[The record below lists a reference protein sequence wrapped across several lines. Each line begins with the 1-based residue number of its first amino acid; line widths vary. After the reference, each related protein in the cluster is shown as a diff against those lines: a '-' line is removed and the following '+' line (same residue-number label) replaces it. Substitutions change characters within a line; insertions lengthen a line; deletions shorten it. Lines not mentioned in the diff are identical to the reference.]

1 MAQTA
6 TNKRTLEPVAAGQEL
21 NAFLTPSGT
30 LQLEWLTLD
39 KAVTPSTALL
49 QQEINRRYDNDTH
62 GSSQTSTGLFSQPGL
77 DRPARGDSFAWL
89 LFLGFSD
96 RTVSLSPSLTFW
108 RTFAGLFAKKLRL
121 TPDLEDLRQQAV
133 FAVSDEEIEKIMEKA
148 PATAGMEYL
157 SPDILQSF
165 WKQLN
170 QSFSQAIQAYRGS
183 VADFVASLSADVH
196 LVGRVFFH
204 LVENKSDAGPFAFLA
219 TYASRLNREG
229 KSKHLPLKHA
239 LQEYVDDQQQLL
251 DLLVTVYAAAR
262 QSALITELIETG
274 ELFHP
279 LIWSTRE
286 AYTFLKEIPIYED
299 AGILC
304 RIPNWWK
311 AQAAGPRLGVRIG
324 EAVPSYV
331 GMDAILDF
339 NLGLMLGD
347 MEITAEEARRL
358 IEEAEGMA
366 FIKNKW
372 VPVDPEKLKQALTAY
387 EDARSL
393 MKKGLTLREALRLQL
408 NPGKLTGS
416 DPAETDT
423 SVSQGA
429 WLQSVIGKLQ
439 HPDLLPNIEPDGSFH
454 ASLREY
460 QKKGL
465 NWLCFLHSL
474 QFGACLADDMGLGKT
489 VQLLGFLNI
498 LRSNN
503 IHRGDNGRRAS
514 LLIIPASLIGNWAAE
529 IERFF
534 PSLNYAIAH
543 PAGFSP
549 DGAMEKQAADLD
561 DMDLVITTYAMIQRY
576 AWLQTYTWRYVILD
590 EAQAIKNPGTKQT
603 RAIKQ
608 LRADNRIILTGT
620 PIENRLADLWS
631 LFDFLNPGLL
641 GNHKEFT
648 GFSKRLNDHPEG
660 YARLRNL
667 IKPYVLRR
675 MKTDKAIIADLPD
688 KVEMKDYALLT
699 KRQLVLYRRL
709 LDNLKE
715 SLSDSGG
722 IQRKGLI
729 LGALMKSKQLCN
741 HPDQYTGG
749 GGFDEQESGKFQT
762 LREICEIIYEKRE
775 RALVFTQFRE
785 MTEPLA
791 AFLQTIFHRPGLV
804 LHGGVPVVKRKGL
817 VDEFQGEAYVPFMVL
832 SLKAGGVGL
841 NLTKANHVIHF
852 DRWWNPAVENQAT
865 DRAFR
870 IGQQKNV
877 VVHKFI
883 TKGSIEEKIDRM
895 LEGKKKL
902 SDDVIAGTGEEWIT
916 ELDNDAVMDLFKLT
930 F

>member
-1 MAQTA
+1 MARTA
-6 TNKRTLEPVAAGQEL
+6 TSHRTLEPAAAGQEL
-21 NAFLTPSGT
+21 SAFLTPGGT
-30 LQLEWLTLD
+30 LQLEWLTSD

-49 QQEINRRYDNDTH
+49 QQEIHGRYNNDTL
-62 GSSQTSTGLFSQPGL
+62 GFPQTSTGMSSGRELHG
-77 DRPARGDSFAWL
+77 PARDDSFAWL

-96 RTVSLSPSLTFW
+96 RTVALSPSLTFW

-121 TPDLEDLRQQAV
+121 TPDLEDLRQRAV
-133 FAVSDEEIEKIMEKA
+133 FAVSDAELEDVLEKA

-157 SPDILQSF
+157 SPDILHSF
-165 WKQLN
+165 WKRLN
-170 QSFSQAIQAYRGS
+170 QSFARAIRAYRGS

-196 LVGRVFFH
+196 LAGRVFFH

-229 KSKHLPLKHA
+229 KSNHLPLKVA
-239 LQEYVDDQQQLL
+239 LQEFADNQQQLL
-251 DLLVTVYAAAR
+251 DLLVTVYGAAR

-279 LIWSTRE
+279 LVWSTRE

-311 AQAAGPRLGVRIG
+311 SQAAGPRLGVRIG
-324 EAVPSYV
+324 EAAPSYV

-339 NLGLMLGD
+339 DLGLMLGD
-347 MEITAEEARRL
+347 VEITAEEARRL

-372 VPVDPEKLKQALTAY
+372 VPVDPEKLKQALAAY

-408 NPGKLTGS
+408 NPGKLTGD
-416 DPAETDT
+416 DPADPEP

-439 HPDLLPNIEPDGSFH
+439 RPDLLPAVEPDGSFR
-454 ASLREY
+454 ATLREY

-498 LRSNN
+498 LRS
-503 IHRGDNGRRAS
+503 DNRRRAS
-514 LLIIPASLIGNWAAE
+514 LLIIPASLIGNWSAE
-529 IERFF
+529 IERFC
-534 PSLNYAIAH
+534 PSLNYDIAH

-549 DGAMEKQAADLD
+549 DGAAEKQAADLD
-561 DMDLVITTYAMIQRY
+561 GLDLVITTYAMVQRY

-603 RAIKQ
+603 RAVKQ

-648 GFSKRLNDHPEG
+648 GFSKRLKDHPEG

-675 MKTDKAIIADLPD
+675 MKTDKTIIADLPD

-709 LDNLKE
+709 LDNLQE
-715 SLSDSGG
+715 SLHDSEG

-749 GGFDEQESGKFQT
+749 GGFDEQDSGKFQT
-762 LREICEIIYEKRE
+762 LRELCEIIYEKRE

-791 AFLQTIFHRPGLV
+791 AFLQTIFRRPGLV
-804 LHGGVPVVKRKGL
+804 LHGGVPVAKRKGL

-895 LEGKKKL
+895 LEDKKRL
-902 SDDVIAGTGEEWIT
+902 SEEVIAGTGEEWIT
-916 ELDNDAVMDLFKLT
+916 ELDNDDVMALFKLT

>member
-1 MAQTA
+1 MAQTP
-6 TNKRTLEPVAAGQEL
+6 TSHRPLEPAAAGQEL
-21 NAFLTPSGT
+21 SAFLTPGGT
-30 LQLEWLTLD
+30 LHLEWLTSD
-39 KAVTPSTALL
+39 KAVPPSTALL
-49 QQEINRRYDNDTH
+49 QQEIHGHYNHDTLDF
-62 GSSQTSTGLFSQPGL
+62 SRTSTGMSSRRELHG
-77 DRPARGDSFAWL
+77 PARADSFAWL

-96 RTVSLSPSLTFW
+96 RTVALSPSLTFW
-108 RTFAGLFAKKLRL
+108 RTFGGLFAKKLRL
-121 TPDLEDLRQQAV
+121 TPELEDLRQRAV
-133 FAVSDEEIEKIMEKA
+133 FAVSDDELEHLLEKA
-148 PATAGMEYL
+148 PAAAGMEYL
-157 SPDILQSF
+157 SPDILHSF
-165 WKQLN
+165 WKRLN
-170 QSFSQAIQAYRGS
+170 QSFARAIQAYRGS
-183 VADFVASLSADVH
+183 VADFVTSLSADVH

-229 KSKHLPLKHA
+229 KSKHLPLKYA
-239 LQEYVDDQQQLL
+239 LQEFADNQKQLL

-279 LIWSTRE
+279 LVWSTRE

-311 AQAAGPRLGVRIG
+311 SQANGPRLGVRIG
-324 EAVPSYV
+324 EAAPPYV
-331 GMDAILDF
+331 GMDAFLDF
-339 NLGLMLGD
+339 DFGLMLGD
-347 MEITAEEARRL
+347 VEITVEEARRL

-372 VPVDPEKLKQALTAY
+372 VPVDPEKLKQALAAY

-393 MKKGLTLREALRLQL
+393 MKEGLTLREALQLQL
-408 NPGKLTGS
+408 NPGKLTGD
-416 DPAETDT
+416 DPALPEP

-439 HPDLLPNIEPDGSFH
+439 HPDLLPAVEPDGSFH
-454 ASLREY
+454 AVLREY

-498 LRSNN
+498 LRSDNIQHGNN
-503 IHRGDNGRRAS
+503 RRQAS

-529 IERFF
+529 IERFC
-534 PSLNYAIAH
+534 PSLNYDIAH
-543 PAGFSP
+543 PTGFSP
-549 DGAMEKQAADLD
+549 DEAAERQAEYMDGL
-561 DMDLVITTYAMIQRY
+561 DLVITTYAMVQRY
-576 AWLQTYTWRYVILD
+576 SWLQTYTWRYVILD
-590 EAQAIKNPGTKQT
+590 EAQAIKNPGARQT
-603 RAIKQ
+603 RAVKQ
-608 LRADNRIILTGT
+608 LRANNRIILTGT
-620 PIENRLADLWS
+620 PIENSLADLWS

-641 GNHKEFT
+641 GNHKEFA
-648 GFSKRLNDHPEG
+648 GFSRRLKDHPEG
-660 YARLRNL
+660 YARLRKL

-675 MKTDKAIIADLPD
+675 MKTDKAIIDDLPD

-709 LDNLKE
+709 LDNLQE
-715 SLSDSGG
+715 SLHDSGG

-749 GGFDEQESGKFQT
+749 SGFDEQESGKFQI
-762 LREICEIIYEKRE
+762 LRELCEIVYEKRE

-804 LHGGVPVVKRKGL
+804 LHGGIPVAKRKGL

-832 SLKAGGVGL
+832 SLRAGGVGL

-895 LEGKKKL
+895 LEDKQRL
-902 SDDVIAGTGEEWIT
+902 SEEIIAGTGEEWIT
-916 ELDNDAVMDLFKLT
+916 ELDNDAVMALFKLT